1 MANTTFSG
9 PLRSEGGF
17 KSITK
22 DSDTGAITENITY
35 GNKGEVA
42 TPVVLADGEGNV
54 YILFPVTSGII
65 FTLPPLVAAVKLVF
79 ASANITGVATKP
91 LLP

>member
-42 TPVVLADGEGNV
+42 TPVVLADGDITIVNTTHGGRIN
-54 YILFPVTSGII
+54 
-65 FTLPPLVAAVKLVF
+65 LVPDVE
-79 ASANITGVATKP
+79 
-91 LLP
+91 LLMLLMQYL